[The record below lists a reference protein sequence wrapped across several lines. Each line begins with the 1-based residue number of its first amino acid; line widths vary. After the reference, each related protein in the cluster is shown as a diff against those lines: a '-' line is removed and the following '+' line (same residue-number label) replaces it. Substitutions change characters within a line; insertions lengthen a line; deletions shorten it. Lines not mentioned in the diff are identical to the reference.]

1 MGEIKRKM
9 RSSSVCFFCKR
20 RKIKCDKGNPC
31 SACVKYNESVC
42 EYDAVQDSKNNGK
55 VNSFG
60 GAVLDLDVR
69 MPPRTAS
76 SSSSNSSSS
85 RRGTKRTSEV
95 QSELELLKRKISDLE
110 KSVNLSHKIPE
121 ESTQPD
127 LDVQLPSRPPAQPL
141 DLTPNWSFMIPS
153 HSNGSVS
160 SLPTPTTA
168 DCSPIWQT
176 NNDEAIMY
184 LHTSHPFPPEVKEFS
199 FHNIYLPFVSSG
211 NTTPRYIPPLCW
223 VSLVR
228 LDPGMSPIFYY
239 NKGSIQNR
247 LKYEKPL
254 QASDKVFQDKLLLAY
269 GGETGK
275 YEKSKRIH
283 FNSEKVDIVKTF
295 NESAMLVGLTV
306 FDGEI
311 DPNADIVEKVR
322 LLLPKRN
329 IVWLLIDRFFSRV
342 YPYYPFLDQVDFEQL
357 VADILG
363 SQSRDHVKIDSLN
376 ITKKLDIVTC
386 GILLLVLRLSYLS
399 IFTNDMAFNEA
410 IYKGSDLSPEG
421 QARTFLVHDP
431 IHIDA
436 IDIAQQCLQYFGYLR
451 YCNLPILQLSIFIQL
466 YQCYA
471 PENGE
476 GYEDITVK
484 GHTSMLI
491 NMAMSLGLHRDPD
504 KFSLAPRSPKLN
516 NLGRKIWWYLVILD
530 CQAMISSGVALT
542 TRRLQFDTKIPYYYE
557 GCANVKDI
565 EMEKT
570 VISLLSPFETRY
582 DEISRFSDL
591 ISSLEPLVNVPDLTA
606 ALSQSA
612 SRYFTL
618 YSGALEE
625 LLSVPEVSQ
634 TVYEEVVR
642 GVKMKVHFQSHFFLI
657 SVAFHFFINFE
668 KTGHIDHAYF
678 YLKKLMYV
686 AIKKMMPFYDAY
698 VEKSL
703 QIFKN
708 TSDIPITPA
717 FQGLVHKCMIYLH
730 AILLRAR
737 FSILQC
743 ETSATHNA
751 LLQKSTLY
759 KHRYELL
766 RETYDLCEK
775 CLNFF
780 VNHTN
785 KLGSRFYY
793 SWRCSKAQVVLKE
806 IRQGTDYYLNNRK
819 GNEVFMLLTNAM
831 LEDLNLLLREC
842 LESIQERKNGSDFTS
857 NPDVLSGVFAAENN
871 MSGLPVPDLN
881 NPFNENQLWQ
891 KMIMVKP
898 RLNNAIQYSL
908 TPPSVEYGSGIPF
921 EDLPLGFNGEA
932 TFFEQTFT
940 GHNFFD
946 SLFDDLNKPDF

>member
-1 MGEIKRKM
+1 M

-42 EYDAVQDSKNNGK
+42 EYDTVQESKNNGK

-69 MPPRTAS
+69 MPPRTTS
-76 SSSSNSSSS
+76 SSSSTSSSS

-95 QSELELLKRKISDLE
+95 HTELELLKRKISDLE
-110 KSVNLSHKIPE
+110 KSVSLSQKIPE
-121 ESTQPD
+121 EPVEAG
-127 LDVQLPSRPPAQPL
+127 LDSQISPRPPVQPL
-141 DLTPNWSFMIPS
+141 DLTPNWTFLIPTGNNNSS
-153 HSNGSVS
+153 HS

-168 DCSPIWQT
+168 DCIPIWHT
-176 NNDEAIMY
+176 HSDEALAY
-184 LHTSHPFPPEVKEFS
+184 LHTSYPFPPEVTEFS
-199 FHNIYLPFVSSG
+199 FHNNYLPFVSSG
-211 NTTPRYIPPLCW
+211 ATTPRYIPPLCW

-228 LDPGMSPIFYY
+228 LDPGMAPIFYY
-239 NKGSIQNR
+239 NKGTIQNR

-254 QASDKVFQDKLLLAY
+254 QASDKVFQDKLVLTY

-283 FNSEKVDIVKTF
+283 FNSEKADIVKTY
-295 NESAMLVGLTV
+295 NESAMIVGLTV

-322 LLLPKRN
+322 ILLPKRN
-329 IVWLLIDRFFSRV
+329 VIWLLIDRFFSRV
-342 YPYYPFLDQVDFEQL
+342 YPYYPFLDQVDFEQQ
-357 VADILG
+357 VQDILG
-363 SQSRDHVKIDSLN
+363 SRSKDHIKVDSLN
-376 ITKKLDIVTC
+376 IKKKLDIVTC
-386 GILLLVLRLSYLS
+386 GILLLVLRLSYIS
-399 IFTNDMAFNEA
+399 VFTNDMATNEA
-410 IYKGSDLSPEG
+410 YYKGSDPSPEG
-421 QARTFLVHDP
+421 QERTFLVHDP

-436 IDIAQQCLQYFGYLR
+436 IEIAQQCLQYFGYLR
-451 YCNLPILQLSIFIQL
+451 YCNLPILQLSVFIQL

-504 KFSLAPRSPKLN
+504 TFPLAPRPAKMN
-516 NLGRKIWWYLVILD
+516 NLGRKLWWYLVILD
-530 CQAMISSGVALT
+530 CQAMISSGVALS
-542 TRRLQFDTKIPYYYE
+542 TRRLQFDTKIPYYSE
-557 GCANVKDI
+557 GCANVKDL

-570 VISLLSPFETRY
+570 VISILSSFESRY
-582 DEISRFSDL
+582 DEISRLSDL
-591 ISSLEPLVNVPDLTA
+591 ISSVELLISSHDLTSAMSRA
-606 ALSQSA
+606 AM
-612 SRYFTL
+612 RYNTIHCANVSLESLFTI
-618 YSGALEE
+618 
-625 LLSVPEVSQ
+625 PNIDQ
-634 TVYEEVVR
+634 TIYEEVIR
-642 GVKMKVHFQSHFFLI
+642 AIKIKVHFQSHFFMI

-668 KTGHIDHAYF
+668 KSGHIDHAYF

-686 AIKKMMPFYDAY
+686 AIKKMMPFYNAY
-698 VEKSL
+698 VERSL
-703 QIFKN
+703 QLFKN

-717 FQGLVHKCMIYLH
+717 FQGLVHKCMIYIH

-743 ETSATHNA
+743 ETSATHNS
-751 LLQKSTLY
+751 LLQKSVQY
-759 KHRYELL
+759 KKRYELL

-775 CLNFF
+775 CLNVF
-780 VNHTN
+780 VGHTT

-793 SWRCSKAQVVLKE
+793 SWRCSKAQIVLKE

-819 GNEVFMLLTNAM
+819 GNEVYMLLTNPM
-831 LEDLNLLLREC
+831 LEDFNLLIKEC
-842 LESIQERKNGSDFTS
+842 LESIQEKRPENGFTS
-857 NPDVLSGVFAAENN
+857 KALPGVFGDEND
-871 MSGLPVPDLN
+871 MPALPIADL

-891 KMIMVKP
+891 KMVMVKP

-908 TPPSVEYGSGIPF
+908 TPPVIEYGLSAPF
-921 EDLPLGFNGEA
+921 DELPIGLNSEGN
-932 TFFEQTFT
+932 FFEQTFT
-940 GHNFFD
+940 GHNYFD